1 MTVIITPKKGLVQ
14 ADCLFNYAYLNKIML
29 SSYFLCFITNKI
41 KFFKTKHITWG
52 SLQMMGYFSKTN
64 LIGCIVVTIS
74 CLHSG
79 NVLFISVFINWLFC
93 RDFTNLF
100 CCWRTFMWISIVLSS
115 SPKCRRGR
123 KFFKPQLC
131 TVWCNWSTPSTLSS
145 FFLFPYLHRFASIS
159 GTATLRLR
167 VFLKYVLNRDF
178 HNMKASSC
186 NSRSLERWGH
196 FLKIAN
202 PMSLY
207 CSTFR

>member
-1 MTVIITPKKGLVQ
+1 MEQGKIGQQRTKKPGIFNFFKKGTPLTVIITPKKGLVQ

-100 CCWRTFMWISIVLSS
+100 CC
-115 SPKCRRGR
+115 
-123 KFFKPQLC
+123 
-131 TVWCNWSTPSTLSS
+131 
-145 FFLFPYLHRFASIS
+145 
-159 GTATLRLR
+159 
-167 VFLKYVLNRDF
+167 
-178 HNMKASSC
+178 
-186 NSRSLERWGH
+186 
-196 FLKIAN
+196 
-202 PMSLY
+202 
-207 CSTFR
+207 